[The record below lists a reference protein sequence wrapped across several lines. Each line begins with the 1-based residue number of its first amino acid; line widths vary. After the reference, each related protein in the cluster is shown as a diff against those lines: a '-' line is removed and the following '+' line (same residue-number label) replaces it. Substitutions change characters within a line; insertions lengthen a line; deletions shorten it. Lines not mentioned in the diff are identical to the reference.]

1 MAVGFEEFYE
11 EHRDRVLRAVFLSSG
26 DLHAAED
33 AVSEAFTKALLHW
46 KRLQD
51 HPAKPGWVT
60 RTALNSLRSSW
71 RRRRRIT
78 ASTLPEGTIA
88 PAEPIDARL
97 FATVL
102 RLPERQRQVV
112 ALRLLLDLSTADTAH
127 VLDIAPGTVTAHLS
141 RALSS
146 LRTELHEEVMSDG
159 S

>member
-1 MAVGFEEFYE
+1 M
-11 EHRDRVLRAVFLSSG
+11 
-26 DLHAAED
+26 
-33 AVSEAFTKALLHW
+33 
-46 KRLQD
+46 
-51 HPAKPGWVT
+51 
-60 RTALNSLRSSW
+60 
-71 RRRRRIT
+71 
-78 ASTLPEGTIA
+78 LPEGTIA

-127 VLDIAPGTVTAHLS
+127 ALDIASGTVTAHLS

-146 LRTELHEEVMSDG
+146 LRSELHEEVMSDG